1 MNNQETGV
9 WQSILK
15 AILFLPALVYLS
27 LKESG
32 SWLWKRTYSAS
43 WWSNLLIGL
52 AGLLVSVVSTA
63 SFVEFLSTSLTWS
76 LLAWFPASAAV
87 LVLSNTHVWPV
98 IYLVCIKPLFKLC
111 NWLLAGSER
120 FAREI
125 VKPGAIAFTLLL
137 RKAPG
142 AERLWAIVEGKDGGK
157 QWGIR
162 FLQVLLLLAALLVAL
177 WPSLCLY
184 GALLPL
190 ASASVLTFLDLD
202 VILSASLAF
211 ALFYY
216 LAAALLYLLDEGDEA
231 LAVVVYAVLLSGAVF
246 YFASAPLGHYAIGAA
261 VVSFPLSVCYVV
273 PSFVAVLQGGWVEGV
288 LKAWDELLVLTYNDS
303 DLSYRRFYHHSMN
316 LVLAGSLGYVVASVL
331 LQMTVSPFVS
341 LPLASLAAL
350 FAYSKGSEDLLETD
364 SGNALIG
371 LGLALLSAYWL
382 SGLAAVQGVWLVP
395 AVIAGTLLNS
405 FLFFPL
411 LYKALKVC
419 LTGCAEILGTYLK
432 RLHSWSIN
440 VLDFCYSA
448 LRRVQREAFE
458 DTSEFSPLLGHGL
471 NFAFAAWSTWQISAV
486 AFADIAFGGTLSGLA
501 LILVGIN
508 LFILTDRFVSHY
520 GAETLAV
527 GAGGG
532 AALFTWQA
540 AMAATGSGLS
550 SLIVSVF
557 ACLFSAAVLAP
568 LTYLGLR
575 YLAKGFITP
584 WLAPIVSKF
593 TDLVWRAYKSIWRML
608 LDVFAQLVEF
618 VSPVLKLAARVLN
631 FAVALVN
638 RAFVTVLNLVAAM
651 LRPLGQAC
659 VSAWRAARAMLDRL
673 SGKN

>member
-1 MNNQETGV
+1 MNNQETGL
-9 WQSILK
+9 WQSILN
-15 AILFLPALVYLS
+15 AMLFLPALVYLS

-32 SWLWKRTYSAS
+32 SWLWKKTYSAS
-43 WWSNLLIGL
+43 WWSNLIIGF
-52 AGLLVSVVSTA
+52 AGLLVSMICTA
-63 SFVEFLSTSLTWS
+63 SFVEFLAASLTWS

-98 IYLVCIKPLFKLC
+98 IYLVCIKPLIKLC

-120 FAREI
+120 FVREGF
-125 VKPGAIAFTLLL
+125 KPVLLAFTLLL

-177 WPSLCLY
+177 GASLSLY
-184 GALLPL
+184 WAILPL
-190 ASASVLTFLDLD
+190 ASASALAYLNLD

-216 LAAALLYLLDEGDEA
+216 LAAALFDILDEGDEA
-231 LAVVVYAVLLSGAVF
+231 LAVVVYAAVLSGVVF
-246 YFASAPLGHYAIGAA
+246 YFAGAPLGQYAIGAA
-261 VVSFPLSVCYVV
+261 LVAFPLSVSYVV
-273 PSFVAVLQGGWVEGV
+273 PSFVAVLQGGLVEKV
-288 LKAWDELLVLTYNDS
+288 LKAWDELLVLAYNDS

-331 LQMTVSPFVS
+331 PLMTVSPFVS
-341 LPLASLAAL
+341 LPLAGLTAL

-382 SGLAAVQGVWLVP
+382 SGLAAVQGVWLVL
-395 AVIAGTLLNS
+395 AVIVGTALNS

-411 LYKALKVC
+411 LYKALKFC
-419 LTGCAEILGTYLK
+419 LASCAEFLGTYLK
-432 RLHSWSIN
+432 RLHSWSLG
-440 VLDFCYSA
+440 VLDYCYRA
-448 LRRVQREAFE
+448 LRRVQEEAF
-458 DTSEFSPLLGHGL
+458 DDNSEFSPLLGHGL
-471 NFAFAAWSTWQISAV
+471 NFAFAVCSTWQVSTAV
-486 AFADIAFGGTLSGLA
+486 FADLAFGGTLSCLA

-520 GAETLAV
+520 GAEALAV

-568 LTYLGLR
+568 ITYLGLR
-575 YLAKGFITP
+575 YLAKGVVTP
-584 WLAPIVSKF
+584 WLAPTIAKF
-593 TDLVWRAYKSIWRML
+593 TDLVWQAYKAIWRYL
-608 LDVFAQLVEF
+608 LDALTAVIDFLR
-618 VSPVLKLAARVLN
+618 PVLDLAGRVLD
-631 FAVALVN
+631 FALATVS
-638 RAFVTVLNLVAAM
+638 RAFATALKLVYAVLQ
-651 LRPLGQAC
+651 PLGLAF
-659 VSAWRAARAMLDRL
+659 VSAWRSARAMLDRL
-673 SGKN
+673 SGKS

>member
-27 LKESG
+27 LRESA
-32 SWLWKRTYSAS
+32 SWLQKKTYTAG
-43 WWSNLLIGL
+43 WWSNLVIGL
-52 AGLLVSVVSTA
+52 AGLLISMITTA
-63 SFVEFLSTSLTWS
+63 SFVEFLSTTLTWS

-87 LVLSNTHVWPV
+87 LLLSNTHVWPV

-111 NWLLAGSER
+111 NWLLSCSEH
-120 FAREI
+120 FVREF
-125 VKPGAIAFTLLL
+125 VKPVLLAFTLLL

-142 AERLWAIVEGKDGGK
+142 AERLWGIVEGKDGGK
-157 QWGIR
+157 RWGIR
-162 FLQVLLLLAALLVAL
+162 FLQVLLLLCALLLAL
-177 WPSLCLY
+177 WPGLSLY

-190 ASASVLTFLDLD
+190 ASASVLTFLHLD
-202 VILSASLAF
+202 VVLSASLAF

-246 YFASAPLGHYAIGAA
+246 YFVSAPLGHYAIGAA

-350 FAYSKGSEDLLETD
+350 FAYSKGSEDLLEAD

-419 LTGCAEILGTYLK
+419 LAGCAEILGTYLK

-448 LRRVQREAFE
+448 LRRVEREAFG

-486 AFADIAFGGTLSGLA
+486 ALTDFAFGGALSWLT

-540 AMAATGSGLS
+540 AMAATGSELS
-550 SLIVSVF
+550 SFIVCVF
-557 ACLFSAAVLAP
+557 ACLFSSAVLAP

-575 YLAKGFITP
+575 YLAKGVITP

-593 TDLVWRAYKSIWRML
+593 TDLVWRAYKSAWRYL
-608 LDVFAQLVEF
+608 LDALAAFIDFLR
-618 VSPVLKLAARVLN
+618 PVLDLARRVLD
-631 FAVALVN
+631 FAFAIVR
-638 RAFVTVLNLVAAM
+638 RAFSTALRLVSTVLQ
-651 LRPLGQAC
+651 PLGMAC